1 MFLGQLAKQTQKQTF
16 AEGTQQF
23 LRTLLF
29 ATVCWLGSLP
39 SPTQQNRAKQI
50 AAGVRLS
57 FFFRIS
63 RHRSFQTLTF
73 FAPTRH
79 LRFSARWN
87 LRWHSNAPKTSN
99 RTCRLFQNVFWARQ
113 PHRACPA
120 AGLGIAGFVGNFA
133 KSLFPV
139 KICKKKIGCENN
151 RKLSLLL
158 DLVFPGSC
166 F

>member
-1 MFLGQLAKQTQKQTF
+1 MQNKLKSKRLQK
-16 AEGTQQF
+16 EPNSSCV
-23 LRTLLF
+23 LYCLLLF
-29 ATVCWLGSLP
+29 AGWGRSRAQHNKTE
-39 SPTQQNRAKQI
+39 QNESQPAF
-50 AAGVRLS
+50 ALV

-63 RHRSFQTLTF
+63 RHCSFQTLTF

-79 LRFSARWN
+79 LHFSARWN

-113 PHRACPA
+113 PHRASPA

-151 RKLSLLL
+151 RKLCLLL